1 MGNHMTRYSRI
12 HHTATEAAQRR
23 RRVALWLEHF
33 ERMQKTP
40 ARSDEER
47 QAKAEALHL
56 MRQAY
61 PGP

>member
-1 MGNHMTRYSRI
+1 MSRYYRI
-12 HHTATEAAQRR
+12 YHTATEAAQRR

-33 ERMQKTP
+33 ERLERTP

-47 QAKAEALHL
+47 IAKQEALHL